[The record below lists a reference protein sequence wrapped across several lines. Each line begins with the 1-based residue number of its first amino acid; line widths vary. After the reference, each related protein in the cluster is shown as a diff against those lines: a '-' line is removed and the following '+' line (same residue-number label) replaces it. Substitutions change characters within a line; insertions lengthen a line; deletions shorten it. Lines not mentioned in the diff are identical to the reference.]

1 MYEKIKKKLNFNNN
15 HSNNIYN
22 NYVNMKVSKDNNK
35 NSNNFNK
42 TFTSSNTNKTLQNN
56 LNLNNTSVKKRKSDK
71 KLSQYAAKINNY
83 YNKYTLN
90 NSDMKGF
97 SHKNTKNFELANKK
111 RSSIPEN
118 GKYFN
123 FNKYMI
129 TGNKYQSL
137 YKSKKENNNKTNT
150 TSQVNNSLSLN
161 KNNYIHSFTDR
172 MRANSINT
180 RNSFDN
186 KKSNK
191 YLDNLITSY
200 SAIQSKKEK
209 IINIFK
215 ENKKITSKEESYY
228 ILSIS
233 PILRLSEQLIF
244 SRASKNIRKV
254 LPLDTVLNNH
264 NIFLNMKAKEL
275 INEINLCEKRI
286 KTPFSAS
293 KIADITLNFI
303 TSLDEQEFKDFDIL
317 ETNKEIVNIYYTYI
331 KLLFYLF
338 NINYDNNLDGKKLK
352 NNLYEKV
359 KEKGFKH
366 LRDYLYHIYIA
377 KKEDINIVNKIEIIN
392 SEIISNYP
400 DLLNIQESIKIC
412 RFTAFANYL
421 LKEIISY
428 ANNIKDTC
436 ELKFRAQYL
445 LEIVMGKI
453 GKIQNKSNKLKPIRK
468 IS

>member
-359 KEKGFKH
+359 K
-366 LRDYLYHIYIA
+366 
-377 KKEDINIVNKIEIIN
+377 
-392 SEIISNYP
+392 
-400 DLLNIQESIKIC
+400 
-412 RFTAFANYL
+412 
-421 LKEIISY
+421 
-428 ANNIKDTC
+428 
-436 ELKFRAQYL
+436 
-445 LEIVMGKI
+445 
-453 GKIQNKSNKLKPIRK
+453 
-468 IS
+468 